1 MVAPGSSFGPYRIVA
16 PLGAGGM
23 GEVYRAHDPRLG
35 RDVAVKLLPDAAG
48 GAPAAIERLK
58 REARAVAALSHPGI
72 VTIHDIGEQDG
83 RVYVVSELLDGETLR
98 QRLSRGPLPLR
109 EALDI
114 AAAIA
119 RALAAAHGRGI
130 VHRDLK
136 PENVMVT
143 AGGEV
148 KLLDFGVA
156 KHVTPPAEATGAATT
171 LDLTAPGVA
180 VGTLAYMAPE
190 QLEGREVDHRADQ
203 FAFGLVIHE
212 LVTGQHPFH
221 GRTAPEIAA
230 AILRDTP
237 PPLSGLR
244 PPVPAGLSRVVARC
258 LARSPGQRYTSTAD
272 LAQALDDV
280 KADVASGAL
289 PVSRGG
295 DRRARPMAW
304 AVGAVAA
311 AVALVAVAAWNFR
324 TAPAVDPASKGRP
337 ANGVDQAVAVLPFA
351 TLGDGE
357 AYLAD
362 GITEAVTRELGRVRS
377 VRVLAANTAFAY
389 RDRADALGGEFGVT
403 LLVQGSVQRA
413 GDRVRINA
421 TLVDSTRSTTLWSER
436 YDRPSANVL
445 ALQDEIAWQVAAHL
459 AANVGAAPPERPSPS
474 QTTTPPA
481 YDAYLR
487 GLAHMKGRSGLTDAG
502 RRLAASIEEFE
513 RAVALDADFAL
524 GHAMLASAY
533 TQRFFYDA
541 TDLAFEQ
548 KAFVEIERALAI
560 NPDQAEAYLARAQI
574 VWNVRNGFQHERAIR
589 DLQKAIANNPN
600 LAEAHIELGKVYM
613 HIGLIDKAIAAND
626 EALRLDP
633 LATVAERRRL
643 AALFDGQRFDEVRDV
658 LARNPRWLAP
668 SQRAEALLAM
678 GDAGAAFAAL
688 SGPAGSDRR
697 DTGFR
702 DLEPTAYGAL
712 AHAYAKLGRRAEA
725 AQALPVAIPLTA
737 NPTGLSDLHHAQF
750 AIGCAYAL
758 LGQPDEAV
766 RWLVKAAEEGLPSYP
781 KYSGHVDVQGL
792 KGHPGFDALLERL
805 RRDWERWNA
814 TL

>member
-1 MVAPGSSFGPYRIVA
+1 MVAPGTSFGPYRIVS
-16 PLGAGGM
+16 LVGAGGM

-35 RDVAVKLLPDAAG
+35 RDVAIKVLPSQRGGDADAV
-48 GAPAAIERLK
+48 ARLT

-72 VTIHDIGEQDG
+72 LTIHDIGQESG
-83 RVYVVSELLDGETLR
+83 RVYFVTELLDGETLR
-98 QRLSRGPLPLR
+98 QRLARGPLPWR
-109 EALDI
+109 EAVPIARAVADAI
-114 AAAIA
+114 AAAH
-119 RALAAAHGRGI
+119 AAGI

-136 PENVMVT
+136 PENVFVT
-143 AGGEV
+143 ARGVV
-148 KLLDFGVA
+148 KVLDFGVA
-156 KHVTPPAEATGAATT
+156 KVVDSDTDVTHISAA
-171 LDLTAPGVA
+171 LTAPGLA

-190 QLEGREVDHRADQ
+190 QLEGRAVDHRTDQ
-203 FAFGLVIHE
+203 FAFGLLLQELLTGIHAFA
-212 LVTGQHPFH
+212 GQSSH
-221 GRTAPEIAA
+221 EIAA
-230 AILRDTP
+230 SILRDEPRPMAGASLP
-237 PPLSGLR
+237 PGL
-244 PPVPAGLSRVVARC
+244 ARVVARC
-258 LARSPGQRYTSTAD
+258 LARNATHRYASTAD
-272 LAQALDDV
+272 LALALDDV
-280 KADVASGAL
+280 RADSDAAAVATTPGAASRRSGHHWM
-289 PVSRGG
+289 RG
-295 DRRARPMAW
+295 A
-304 AVGAVAA
+304 AA
-311 AVALVAVAAWNFR
+311 AVALLALSAWYFR
-324 TAPAVDPASKGRP
+324 GALAVDPPSAARP
-337 ANGVDQAVAVLPFA
+337 ATGVEQAVAVLPFA
-351 TLGDGE
+351 TIGEGE

-362 GITEAVTRELGRVRS
+362 GVTEAVTRELGRIRS
-377 VRVLAANTAFAY
+377 LRVLAANTAFAY
-389 RDRADALGGEFGVT
+389 RDRADALGREFGVT

-413 GDRVRINA
+413 GDQVRINA
-421 TLVDSTRSTTLWSER
+421 TLVDSTRSATLWSER
-436 YDRPSANVL
+436 YDRAGANVL

-474 QTTTPPA
+474 QSTTPPA

-487 GLAHMKGRSGLTDAG
+487 GLSHMKDRSGMTEAG
-502 RRLAASIEEFE
+502 RRLSASIEEFE
-513 RAVALDADFAL
+513 RAVALDGNFAL

-541 TDLAFEQ
+541 TDPALEQ

-600 LAEAHIELGKVYM
+600 LAEAQVELGKVYV

-643 AALFDGQRFDEVRDV
+643 TALFDGRRFDQVRDV

-678 GDAGAAFAAL
+678 GDPEAALAAL
-688 SGPAGSDRR
+688 SGPAAADQR

-702 DLEPTAYGAL
+702 DLEPTAAGAL

-725 AQALPVAIPLTA
+725 EQALVTAIPLTA

-758 LGQPDEAV
+758 LGQRDEAV

-781 KYSGHVDVQGL
+781 KYSGHVDVQAL
-792 KGHPGFDALLERL
+792 KGHPPFDALLDRL